1 MRHIRTVRL
10 TPYRKGLG
18 PSFTLSIFDTGRT
31 DARGC
36 TILAYALKQREGGHT
51 SVVFE
56 GTDFRPSPLHAD
68 DSNATVAALL
78 GFLTLRPGD
87 TDRDYFEGYTPAQ
100 REFCEQHAEALS
112 AESFYRFGEG

>member
-1 MRHIRTVRL
+1 MNHVRTVRL

-18 PSFTLSIFDTGRT
+18 PRFTLKVVDTGRT

-36 TILAYALKQREGGHT
+36 SVLAYVLKQREGGQT
-51 SVVFE
+51 SVLLE

-87 TDRDYFEGYTPAQ
+87 TDEEYFLGYTRTQ
-100 REFCEQHAEALS
+100 LEFCAQHAEALS
-112 AESFYRFGEG
+112 AESFSRFGEG